1 MPGFPIEPLLLI
13 PVAVGL
19 TGALVCF
26 AIAFPRAVRELRATE
41 AKRSDP
47 AEAPSPPPATPDR
60 AESRARVPADSGDPA
75 RRPPDLRTGLRESR
89 RAFVGK
95 LERLLHGRREL
106 DAKTLD
112 EIENLLFGA
121 DLGVRT
127 ADDLL
132 GIARDAGS
140 PDRVKE
146 RLQARA
152 LEILQATEGEPGSD
166 PECGGPPRV
175 VLVVGVNGSGKTTTV
190 GRLAALARTRGER
203 VLIAAAD
210 TFRAAAIDQIAV
222 WAERA
227 GVELVRGSPGGDP
240 AAVAFDAVEA
250 ALARGVDLVL
260 VDTAGR
266 LQTHAGLMDELT
278 KISRVIGRKLP
289 GAPHEVLLVLDANT
303 GQNAIRQ
310 AHEFSR
316 AVGVTGIVLA
326 KLDGTAKGGVVLG
339 IAQEVGIPV
348 RFVGIGE
355 GLRDLCE
362 FDAEA
367 FVRALFA
374 SEVREASE
382 GPEPAGAASMPA

>member
-1 MPGFPIEPLLLI
+1 M
-13 PVAVGL
+13 A
-19 TGALVCF
+19 A
-26 AIAFPRAVRELRATE
+26 ATCP
-41 AKRSDP
+41 P
-47 AEAPSPPPATPDR
+47 ADPPPAAIRFGSTPSFL
-60 AESRARVPADSGDPA
+60 ALAR
-75 RRPPDLRTGLRESR
+75 
-89 RAFVGK
+89 
-95 LERLLHGRREL
+95 
-106 DAKTLD
+106 
-112 EIENLLFGA
+112 IQ
-121 DLGVRT
+121 RT

-152 LEILQATEGEPGSD
+152 LEILQATEGRPGSD

-382 GPEPAGAASMPA
+382 GPEPARAASMPA

>member
-1 MPGFPIEPLLLI
+1 MPGFSIELLFVI

-26 AIAFPRAVRELRATE
+26 AIAFPRAVRELRASE
-41 AKRSDP
+41 AKAADP
-47 AEAPSPPPATPDR
+47 AKAPATSSAAPDLVESKEQVPED
-60 AESRARVPADSGDPA
+60 AEASAP
-75 RRPPDLRTGLRESR
+75 RPPDLRTGLRESR
-89 RAFVGK
+89 RAFVGR
-95 LERLLHGRREL
+95 LEQLLHGRPEL
-106 DAKTLD
+106 DAETLD
-112 EIENLLFGA
+112 DIENLLFGA

-132 GIARDAGS
+132 GIAREAGS

-146 RLQARA
+146 CLQARA
-152 LEILQATEGEPGSD
+152 LEILAATEREPG
-166 PECGGPPRV
+166 PELGPVGSLRV
-175 VLVVGVNGSGKTTTV
+175 VLVVGVNGSGKTTTI
-190 GRLAALARTRGER
+190 GRLAARARAQGKR

-210 TFRAAAIDQIAV
+210 TFRAAAIDQVAV

-227 GVELVRGSPGGDP
+227 EVELVKGVPGGDP

-250 ALARGVDLVL
+250 SLARGIDLVL

-266 LQTHAGLMDELT
+266 LQTQAGLMDELT

-348 RFVGIGE
+348 RFVGVGE
-355 GLRDLCE
+355 GLWDLCE

-374 SEVREASE
+374 AESLAASE
-382 GPEPAGAASMPA
+382 GPEAERVASCPA